1 MRAAKILLR
10 LATLGWLAFIVFATL
25 SRLSSRPTLVNT
37 GTELI
42 TAFERFCAYAVLGF
56 LCRLSFPNRP
66 RLVVISILG
75 IIVGLEFAQFVV
87 PDRDPRLIDTLEKA
101 LGGSVRFF
109 APLFVEKVLRRVL
122 RLG

>member
-101 LGGSVRFF
+101 LGGWVGFF
-109 APLFVEKVLRRVL
+109 VSFLAEKVFRRVL